1 MEYTITLSSEVY
13 GNEQFDYSSKRE
25 MLAGL
30 KRLEKSCRKAFEQ
43 DGIERQLIVEI
54 GN

>member
-13 GNEQFDYSSKRE
+13 GNEEFNYSSKRE
-25 MLAGL
+25 MQAGL
-30 KRLEKSCRKAFEQ
+30 ARLEKSCRKAFKQ
-43 DGIERQLIVEI
+43 DGIKRQLIVEI